1 MTERC
6 KFCAKKLNDKGYCEN
21 QKCPD
26 NIRREIIEKAETN
39 ETKEKVSDN

>member
-1 MTERC
+1 MAERC

-26 NIRREIIEKAETN
+26 NIRREIIEKAETVRITEN
-39 ETKEKVSDN
+39 KTTE